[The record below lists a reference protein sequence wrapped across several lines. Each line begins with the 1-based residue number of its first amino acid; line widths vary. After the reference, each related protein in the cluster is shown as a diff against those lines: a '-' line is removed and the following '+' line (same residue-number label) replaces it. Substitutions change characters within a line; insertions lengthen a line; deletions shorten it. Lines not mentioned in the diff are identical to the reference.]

1 MANGA
6 DGSIII
12 DTGLDNTGF
21 ERGSQRMQQ
30 AIRGVTQ
37 AINQSGRA
45 AANGMQPLFSACQQ
59 AGSAINAAAQSAETM
74 NSRLSSA
81 VSSSDFGKSM
91 SAAERSCA
99 SLGNQLQRLADSE
112 RIGIKTDAQMARFQV
127 NVDKARDSAT
137 QLEAE
142 LQRLGSQQVTT
153 PEYEQLAASAQKAE
167 QALFRLYDHR
177 DVMEQL
183 GTSKTSREW
192 QRLEIQIQ
200 NAEYAL
206 ESYERSMQS
215 MQANGTAYVNGADT
229 TQYQEMSSALR
240 DMQAQ
245 LAGYEQTAAGFDV
258 ISAPAASSEASL
270 RRVDSELRQKPE
282 DASAAGSAMR
292 KFGSVLKSVAS
303 TALRMNAALAKM
315 VFKGVSTGA
324 KAAANGLKKF
334 FSKTKDGVLSSQ
346 GLVKSLTSLKT
357 ILLSS
362 IKSTLISGTIQS
374 IKACMSSLAQYSS
387 AFNASMSSMKNAV
400 KGLSANLAV
409 TFGNLVNAVA
419 PAISTIISWI
429 SRAISYLNAFFA
441 LLSGKGTV
449 TVAKKQTDEYAKK
462 PRRCGRSSEGT
473 EK

>member
-112 RIGIKTDAQMARFQV
+112 RMGIKTDAQMTRFQV

-167 QALFRLYDHR
+167 QALFRLYDRR

-215 MQANGTAYVNGADT
+215 MQA
-229 TQYQEMSSALR
+229 QR
-240 DMQAQ
+240 
-245 LAGYEQTAAGFDV
+245 QTV
-258 ISAPAASSEASL
+258 
-270 RRVDSELRQKPE
+270 
-282 DASAAGSAMR
+282 
-292 KFGSVLKSVAS
+292 
-303 TALRMNAALAKM
+303 
-315 VFKGVSTGA
+315 
-324 KAAANGLKKF
+324 
-334 FSKTKDGVLSSQ
+334 
-346 GLVKSLTSLKT
+346 
-357 ILLSS
+357 
-362 IKSTLISGTIQS
+362 
-374 IKACMSSLAQYSS
+374 
-387 AFNASMSSMKNAV
+387 
-400 KGLSANLAV
+400 
-409 TFGNLVNAVA
+409 
-419 PAISTIISWI
+419 
-429 SRAISYLNAFFA
+429 
-441 LLSGKGTV
+441 
-449 TVAKKQTDEYAKK
+449 
-462 PRRCGRSSEGT
+462 
-473 EK
+473 